1 MTCAMRYV
9 RRPRKS
15 TVLHRRRHIFLYC
28 ALHNHRSVGR
38 IVIFYPDD
46 RTTKRRVSRGYALL
60 YHAYELQ
67 RSWLN
72 SASAFASIGV
82 EMLNNP
88 ANPFNYI
95 GPMGYMNI
103 GPVAASALEVFA
115 HATASYGK
123 PAWNLEAIEVDGV
136 ADSVVEATV
145 VNRPF
150 GDLKEFYRENLPD
163 DAPRMLV
170 VAPMSGHYATLL
182 RGTVERMLQNYRVF
196 VTDWADAK
204 TVPLHEGTFDLDD
217 YMDYVIGFLEH
228 IGEGAHVMA
237 VCQPSV
243 PVFAATAIMNRDAHP
258 CAPRTLTMM
267 GGPIDTRCSPTS
279 VNDLAMDRP
288 IEWFRHNVIATVP
301 MQYRG
306 AGRRVYPGFMQLAG
320 FMSMNLGNHMMS
332 HYEMFKHLT
341 VGDDESAQA
350 TKDFYD
356 EYRSVCDMTA
366 EFYLQTVQEVFQD
379 HALPNGTF
387 LHRGKRV
394 DLGDITRTA
403 LLAIEGE
410 RDDISGL
417 GQTKAA
423 LRLTPRLDASKKR
436 YYMAEGA
443 GHYGIF
449 NGSRWREKIA
459 PVVEE
464 FIAAHG

>member
-1 MTCAMRYV
+1 M
-9 RRPRKS
+9 
-15 TVLHRRRHIFLYC
+15 
-28 ALHNHRSVGR
+28 
-38 IVIFYPDD
+38 
-46 RTTKRRVSRGYALL
+46 L
-60 YHAYELQ
+60 YHAHELQ

-72 SASAFASIGV
+72 SASTFASIGV

-88 ANPFNYI
+88 ANPLNYV

-103 GPVAASALEVFA
+103 GPIAASALEVFA
-115 HATASYGK
+115 HATATYGK
-123 PAWNLEAIEVDGV
+123 PAWNIESVDAGGESHPV
-136 ADSVVEATV
+136 IESTV
-145 VNRPF
+145 VNMPF
-150 GDLKEFYRENLPD
+150 GDLKEFYREDLPE
-163 DAPRMLV
+163 DAPRLLV

-182 RGTVERMLQNYRVF
+182 RGTVERMLENYRVF

-204 TVPLHEGTFDLDD
+204 TVPLHEGEFDLDD
-217 YMDYVIGFLEH
+217 YIDYVIAYLEH
-228 IGEGAHVMA
+228 IGPGANVMA

-243 PVFAATAIMNRDAHP
+243 PVFAATAIMNADKHP
-258 CAPRTLTMM
+258 CTPTTLTMM

-279 VNDLAMDRP
+279 VNDLAMERP
-288 IEWFRHNVIATVP
+288 IEWFRHSVIATVP

-366 EFYLQTVQEVFQD
+366 EFYLQTVEEVFQA
-379 HALPNGTF
+379 HSLPNGTF
-387 LHRGKRV
+387 VHRDKPV
-394 DLGDITRTA
+394 DLADITETA

-423 LRLTPRLDASKKR
+423 LDLTPKLSDRKKR

-449 NGSRWREKIA
+449 NGSKWRGKIA

>member
-1 MTCAMRYV
+1 M
-9 RRPRKS
+9 
-15 TVLHRRRHIFLYC
+15 
-28 ALHNHRSVGR
+28 
-38 IVIFYPDD
+38 
-46 RTTKRRVSRGYALL
+46 L
-60 YHAYELQ
+60 YHAHELQ

-72 SASAFASIGV
+72 SASTFASIGV

-88 ANPFNYI
+88 ANPLNYV

-103 GPVAASALEVFA
+103 GPIAASALEVFA
-115 HATASYGK
+115 HATATYGK
-123 PAWNLEAIEVDGV
+123 PAWNIESVDAGGESHPV
-136 ADSVVEATV
+136 IESTV
-145 VNRPF
+145 VNMPF
-150 GDLKEFYRENLPD
+150 GDLKEFYREDLPE
-163 DAPRMLV
+163 DAPRLLV

-182 RGTVERMLQNYRVF
+182 RGTVERMLENYRVF

-204 TVPLHEGTFDLDD
+204 TVPLHEGEFDLDD
-217 YMDYVIGFLEH
+217 YIDYVIAYLEH
-228 IGEGAHVMA
+228 IGPGANVMA

-243 PVFAATAIMNRDAHP
+243 PVFAATAIMNADKHP
-258 CAPRTLTMM
+258 CTPKTLTMM

-279 VNDLAMDRP
+279 VNDLAMERP
-288 IEWFRHNVIATVP
+288 IEWFRHSVIATVP

-366 EFYLQTVQEVFQD
+366 EFYLQTVEEVFQT
-379 HALPNGTF
+379 HSLPNGTF
-387 LHRGKRV
+387 VHRDKPV
-394 DLGDITRTA
+394 DLADITATA

-423 LRLTPRLDASKKR
+423 LDLTPKLSDWKKR

-449 NGSRWREKIA
+449 NGSKWRGKIA

>member
-1 MTCAMRYV
+1 M
-9 RRPRKS
+9 
-15 TVLHRRRHIFLYC
+15 
-28 ALHNHRSVGR
+28 
-38 IVIFYPDD
+38 
-46 RTTKRRVSRGYALL
+46 L
-60 YHAYELQ
+60 YHAHELQ

-72 SASAFASIGV
+72 SASTFASIGV

-88 ANPFNYI
+88 ANTLNYV

-103 GPVAASALEVFA
+103 GPIAASALEVFA
-115 HATASYGK
+115 HATATYGK
-123 PAWNLEAIEVDGV
+123 PAWNIEAVDAGGESHAVIE
-136 ADSVVEATV
+136 STV
-145 VNRPF
+145 VNMPF
-150 GDLKEFYRENLPD
+150 GDLKEFYREDLPE
-163 DAPRMLV
+163 DAPRLLV

-182 RGTVERMLQNYRVF
+182 RGTVERMLENYRVF
-196 VTDWADAK
+196 VTDWTDAK
-204 TVPLHEGTFDLDD
+204 TVPLHEGEFDLDD
-217 YMDYVIGFLEH
+217 YIDYVIAYLEH
-228 IGEGAHVMA
+228 IGPGANVMA

-243 PVFAATAIMNRDAHP
+243 PVFAATAIMNADKHP
-258 CAPRTLTMM
+258 CTPKTLTMM

-279 VNDLAMDRP
+279 VNDLAMERP
-288 IEWFRHNVIATVP
+288 IEWFRHSVIATVP

-366 EFYLQTVQEVFQD
+366 EFYLQTVEEVFQT
-379 HALPNGTF
+379 HSLPNGTF
-387 LHRGKRV
+387 VHRDKPV
-394 DLGDITRTA
+394 DLADITETA

-423 LRLTPRLDASKKR
+423 LDLTPKLPDRKKR

-449 NGSRWREKIA
+449 NGSKWRGKIA

>member
-1 MTCAMRYV
+1 M
-9 RRPRKS
+9 
-15 TVLHRRRHIFLYC
+15 LYQ
-28 ALHNHRSVGR
+28 
-38 IVIFYPDD
+38 
-46 RTTKRRVSRGYALL
+46 
-60 YHAYELQ
+60 AYELQ
-67 RSWLN
+67 RSWLS
-72 SASAFASIGV
+72 SASAWASIGA
-82 EMLNNP
+82 EMLSNP
-88 ANPFNYI
+88 ALPQNYMGGYLGL
-95 GPMGYMNI
+95 GPM
-103 GPVAASALEVFA
+103 AASALEVFA
-115 HATASYGK
+115 HATATYGK
-123 PAWNLEAIEVDGV
+123 PAWGIESVEAEGRHWP
-136 ADSVVEATV
+136 VVEATV

-150 GDLKEFYRENLPD
+150 GDLKRFRREGLAE
-163 DAPRMLV
+163 DAPRLLI

-182 RGTVERMLQNYRVF
+182 RGTVERMLENYTVF
-196 VTDWADAK
+196 VTDWADARN
-204 TVPLHEGTFDLDD
+204 VPLHEGHFDLDD
-217 YMDYVIGFLEH
+217 YMDYVIEFLEH
-228 IGEGAHVMA
+228 IGPGAHAMA

-243 PVFAATAIMNRDAHP
+243 PVFAATAIMNRDGHD

-279 VNDLAMDRP
+279 VNDLAMERP
-288 IEWFRHNVIATVP
+288 IEWFQHNVIATVP

-306 AGRRVYPGFMQLAG
+306 GGRRVYPGFMQLAG

-341 VGDDESAQA
+341 VGDEASAQA

-366 EFYLQTVQEVFQD
+366 EFYLQTVEEVFQT
-379 HALPNGTF
+379 HAIPNGTF
-387 LHRGKRV
+387 MHRGKRI
-394 DLGDITRTA
+394 DLGDITGTA

-417 GQTKAA
+417 GQTRAA
-423 LRLTPRLDASKKR
+423 LELTPNLDASKKR

-449 NGSRWREKIA
+449 NGSKWRGKIA

>member
-1 MTCAMRYV
+1 M
-9 RRPRKS
+9 
-15 TVLHRRRHIFLYC
+15 
-28 ALHNHRSVGR
+28 
-38 IVIFYPDD
+38 
-46 RTTKRRVSRGYALL
+46 L
-60 YHAYELQ
+60 YHAHELQ

-72 SASAFASIGV
+72 SASTYASIGV

-88 ANPFNYI
+88 ANPLNYV

-103 GPVAASALEVFA
+103 GPIAASALEVFA
-115 HATASYGK
+115 HATATYGK
-123 PAWNLEAIEVDGV
+123 PAWNIESVDAGGESHPV
-136 ADSVVEATV
+136 IESTV
-145 VNRPF
+145 VNMPF
-150 GDLKEFYRENLPD
+150 GDLKEFYREDLPE
-163 DAPRMLV
+163 DAPRLLV

-182 RGTVERMLQNYRVF
+182 RGTVERMLENYRVF

-204 TVPLHEGTFDLDD
+204 TVPLHEGEFDLDD
-217 YMDYVIGFLEH
+217 YIDYVIAYLEY
-228 IGEGAHVMA
+228 IGPGANVMA

-243 PVFAATAIMNRDAHP
+243 PVFAATAIMNADKHP
-258 CAPRTLTMM
+258 CTPKTLTMM

-279 VNDLAMDRP
+279 VNDLAMERP
-288 IEWFRHNVIATVP
+288 IEWFRHSVIATVP

-366 EFYLQTVQEVFQD
+366 EFYLQTVEEVFQT
-379 HALPNGTF
+379 HSLPNGTF
-387 LHRGKRV
+387 VHRDKPV
-394 DLGDITRTA
+394 DLADITETA
-403 LLAIEGE
+403 LLAIKGE

-423 LRLTPRLDASKKR
+423 LDLTPKLSDRKKR

-449 NGSRWREKIA
+449 NGSKWRGKIA

>member
-1 MTCAMRYV
+1 M
-9 RRPRKS
+9 
-15 TVLHRRRHIFLYC
+15 
-28 ALHNHRSVGR
+28 
-38 IVIFYPDD
+38 
-46 RTTKRRVSRGYALL
+46 
-60 YHAYELQ
+60 
-67 RSWLN
+67 
-72 SASAFASIGV
+72 
-82 EMLNNP
+82 
-88 ANPFNYI
+88 
-95 GPMGYMNI
+95 
-103 GPVAASALEVFA
+103 FA
-115 HATASYGK
+115 HATATYGK
-123 PAWNLEAIEVDGV
+123 PGWNIEAVEVDGTPDPV
-136 ADSVVEATV
+136 LEATV
-145 VNRPF
+145 LNRPF
-150 GDLKEFYRENLPD
+150 GDLKEFYRANLPE
-163 DAPRMLV
+163 DAPRLLV

-204 TVPLHEGTFDLDD
+204 TVPLHEGEFDLDD

-243 PVFAATAIMNRDAHP
+243 PVFAATAIMNRDDHP
-258 CAPRTLTMM
+258 CTPSTLTMM

-279 VNDLAMDRP
+279 VNDMAMDRP

-320 FMSMNLGNHMMS
+320 FMSMNLGNHMIS

-379 HALPNGTF
+379 HELPNGTF
-387 LHRGKRV
+387 LHRGKRI
-394 DLGDITRTA
+394 DLGDITQTA

-417 GQTKAA
+417 GQTRAA
-423 LRLTPRLDASKKR
+423 LELTPQLDAGKKR

-449 NGSRWREKIA
+449 NGSRWRDKIA

-464 FIAAHG
+464 FIAEHG